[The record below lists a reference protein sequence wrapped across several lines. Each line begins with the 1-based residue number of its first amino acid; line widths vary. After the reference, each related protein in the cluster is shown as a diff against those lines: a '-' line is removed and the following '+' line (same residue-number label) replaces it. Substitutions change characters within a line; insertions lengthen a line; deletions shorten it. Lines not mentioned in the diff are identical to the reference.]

1 MDIVK
6 SLRSQLAQSQK
17 ENAELSQEVK
27 SMNRIQKEQANHLEK
42 LHDKTDFVNKIKM
55 LSEENRAQ
63 SEMIRDLEAKLRLE
77 REEKRSLNEKIKN
90 LEKQLDE
97 CHDMLEGK
105 SGEYIAKT
113 TLNDLRNKIDKFK
126 TENQTL
132 KKINEGQA
140 AKYMKQNAR
149 HLKEVNSY
157 KEESKESQ
165 E

>member
-1 MDIVK
+1 VDVVK

-17 ENAELSQEVK
+17 DNAELSKEVK
-27 SMNRIQKEQANHLEK
+27 SMNRIQKEQAHHLEK
-42 LHDKTDFVNKIKM
+42 LHDKTDYINKIKM

-77 REEKRSLNEKIKN
+77 REEKRIMNDKIKH
-90 LEKQLDE
+90 LEKELDE
-97 CHDMLEGK
+97 CRDMLEEK

-113 TLNDLRNKIDKFK
+113 TLNELKDKVDKFK

-140 AKYMKQNAR
+140 AKYLKQNAR
-149 HLKEVNSY
+149 HLKEVNGL
-157 KEESKESQ
+157 KEETKENQ
-165 E
+165 Q